1 MVRQSLA
8 IGGRNLQVLTV
19 AGLLAF
25 CSPYPVRFAI
35 EGKSYALLLLLV
47 ALVWWWRRSQRPLL
61 IRAGFCLGR
70 NHPFLWSVFGACSRC
85 LGWPEGQDPVCCGR
99 SDGGIA
105 WLGLDCLCL

>member
-47 ALVWWWRRSQRPLL
+47 AL
-61 IRAGFCLGR
+61 A
-70 NHPFLWSVFGACSRC
+70 
-85 LGWPEGQDPVCCGR
+85 
-99 SDGGIA
+99 
-105 WLGLDCLCL
+105 